1 MYGRA
6 KQGNVF
12 VAKKICFWRR
22 AKGERLGRVEAEKVH
37 VPFLMARKAGYK
49 RSAHAAATLQNE
61 QNCPGLQ

>member
-12 VAKKICFWRR
+12 VATKICFWRR
-22 AKGERLGRVEAEKVH
+22 AKDLGGWKKKKVH

-49 RSAHAAATLQNE
+49 RSAHAAATLGNE